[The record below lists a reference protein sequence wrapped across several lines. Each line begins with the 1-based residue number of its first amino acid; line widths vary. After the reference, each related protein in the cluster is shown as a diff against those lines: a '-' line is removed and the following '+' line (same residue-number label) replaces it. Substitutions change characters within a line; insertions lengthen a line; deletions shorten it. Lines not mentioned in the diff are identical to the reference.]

1 MRAQFVRSIASAAL
15 TALVLAFTGCPD
27 SRIVGEDAGHP
38 DADAPEPVDGGPPAQ
53 RCDFPLERFLV
64 PGSGTTRAK
73 QMESAA
79 DFVGGPNAW
88 AKVGDFLLANDQIK
102 VAVQGPDRH
111 ISPNPFGG
119 SIIDAD
125 LVRQGPGQDQFGEVG
140 LFYNLSRTIDPDFTE
155 VLSQGGEGEP
165 AIVAISGRDTAQ
177 NYLRIKNIFS
187 VPTLDT
193 DRALPLKLTSYFILN
208 PGEQRVRYVT
218 AFCNEGTE
226 DIVTVAGDLA
236 DPGWSVKLFN
246 GQSCTGGFGYG
257 GMCFGIDR
265 MSWFGYQGD
274 GVAYGYAPYRA
285 DSPYFPEA
293 TNAVMTIAGV
303 TGILIGANGLSGV
316 SSWLDPNATNR
327 PGELKIPAGGAR
339 AIARDFVVGKDL
351 GEVASLIE
359 TWRGALSN
367 FKVGRFSGTVT
378 RGGVPL
384 AGARVSLQR
393 DGDISAVFVTDAQ
406 GRYAGSLATGSY
418 LASAWAPGSTP
429 PPTVILQVAAE
440 GEAKAD
446 FELVPPRRL
455 TVEVSDAADGS
466 PLPAKVV
473 VACAT
478 SDCPATWAS
487 LVRFTDTVRDPIPD
501 DVQRVDFVP
510 VTGSATFEVP
520 PGEYSVV
527 VSRGPEWTLYPADY
541 PTAPPAYVDLRTSDG
556 SVQARLAHVVDSAG
570 WASGD
575 FHVHSVFSP
584 DSYVTGPVRAL
595 SFAAEGVDVLVAT
608 DHDYVSDFRP
618 DIVAIGAEKL
628 LATVSGE
635 EVSPVD
641 FGHTNAYPIARDP
654 SDPISGGAIDWGGGR
669 GPTPSAAQI
678 FAEARKKG
686 ATTIQINHPRG
697 WPLGVLSDLKVDLD
711 TFSTHA
717 DPKTFGMAL
726 PSDATTGD
734 TKLISGDFNGYE
746 LLNGGTDGFDP
757 YLAHGPFNDWF
768 TMISRGMRIAAI
780 GGSDAHTRFAAPAG
794 YWRAWVKV
802 PDDAPAKI
810 TPAAV
815 SAAVNGLHTVVGD
828 GFYVQA
834 WAVRVGQD
842 GTEKGERA
850 GIGDVLAHS
859 TDAMKVVVDIQAPPN
874 IDVSKVELYMHLPS
888 DDATCPVDPTS
899 PEFKTTRVGCNGETN
914 TNWPLTSITASQAVT
929 LGEADKEQAFKV
941 GETVYWRWHKQVSFD
956 LPAPAGDNWIVAMV
970 YGTKPLFPLVW
981 GKNGAAVRPFA
992 VTSPIFVDGD
1002 GNGWDKPPFN
1012 PPRRG
1017 GGGGG
1022 TAALPSSG
1030 SAEPPR
1036 ALTPNEILE
1045 RWSKVAKEGW

>member
-1 MRAQFVRSIASAAL
+1 MRAQPARFAAL
-15 TALVLAFTGCPD
+15 LAALLAVTACPD
-27 SRIVGEDAGHP
+27 GRLPGPDAGLP
-38 DADAPEPVDGGPPAQ
+38 DADEPEPDSGLPPPQ
-53 RCDFPLERFLV
+53 RCVFPLDRFIV
-64 PGSGTTRAK
+64 PGAGATRAK
-73 QMESAA
+73 QMESSA

-102 VAVQGPDRH
+102 IAVQGPDRH
-111 ISPNPFGG
+111 ISPNPYGG

-125 LVRQGPGQDQFGEVG
+125 LVRDGPGQDQFGEVG

-155 VLSQGGEGEP
+155 VISAGGNGVP
-165 AIVAISGRDTAQ
+165 AIVALSGHDTAQ
-177 NYLRIKNIFS
+177 NYLRIKNIFNVS
-187 VPTLDT
+187 TLDT
-193 DRALPLKLTSYFILN
+193 DKALPFKLTSYFILN

-218 AFCNEGTE
+218 AFCNEGAE

-236 DPGWSVKLFN
+236 DPGWSVELFN

-316 SSWLDPNATNR
+316 SAWLDPAATVR
-327 PGELKIPAGGAR
+327 PGELKVPAGSVR

-359 TWRGALSN
+359 TWRGALTSTP
-367 FKVGRFSGTVT
+367 VGRFAGTVT
-378 RGGVPL
+378 RGGAPL

-393 DGDISAVFVTDAQ
+393 DGAISAVFVTDAQ
-406 GRYAGSLATGSY
+406 GRYQGTLSTGSY
-418 LASAWAPGSTP
+418 LASAWAAGSTP
-429 PPTVILQVAAE
+429 ATTVILQVAAE
-440 GEAKAD
+440 GEAQAD
-446 FELVPPRRL
+446 FELVAPRRL
-455 TVEVSDAADGS
+455 SVEVADAADGS
-466 PLPAKVV
+466 PLPAKVTV
-473 VACAT
+473 TCAT

-487 LVRFTDTVRDPIPD
+487 LVRFADTVRDPVPD
-501 DVQRVDFVP
+501 DVQLVDFVP
-510 VTGSATFEVP
+510 VTGTATFEVP

-541 PTAPPAYVDLRTSDG
+541 PSAPAAYVDLRAADG

-595 SFAAEGVDVLVAT
+595 SFVAEGVDVLVAT
-608 DHDYVSDFRP
+608 DHDYVSDFGP
-618 DIVAIGAEKL
+618 DIRAIGAEKL

-635 EVSPVD
+635 EISPVD
-641 FGHTNAYPIARDP
+641 FGHTNVYPLQHDA

-669 GPTPSAAQI
+669 GPTPSTAQI

-711 TFSTHA
+711 TLVTHA
-717 DPKTFGMAL
+717 DPKLFGMDL
-726 PSDATTGD
+726 PPDGTAQD

-746 LLNGGTDGFDP
+746 VLNGGSDNFDP
-757 YLAHGPFNDWF
+757 YLAHATFNDWF
-768 TMISRGMRIAAI
+768 TLVSRGLRIAPV
-780 GGSDAHTRFAAPAG
+780 GGSDTHTRFAAPAG
-794 YWRAWVKV
+794 YWRTWVKV
-802 PDDAPAKI
+802 PDDDPPKI

-815 SAAVNGLHTVVGD
+815 SAGVNALQTVVGD
-828 GFYVQA
+828 GPYVQVTA
-834 WAVRVGQD
+834 TRIAQD
-842 GTEKGERA
+842 GTATSAAA
-850 GIGDVLAHS
+850 GIGEVLPFSA
-859 TDAMKVVVDIQAPPN
+859 DRVKVTVDIQAAPN
-874 IDVSKVELYMHLPS
+874 VDVNEVELYMHLPA
-888 DDATCPVDPTS
+888 DDAACPVDPAS
-899 PEFKTTRVGCNGETN
+899 PEFKTTRVGCAGETN
-914 TNWPLTSITASQAVT
+914 SNWPLSSVTATQAVT
-929 LGEADKEQAFKV
+929 LDEADKEQALKV
-941 GETVYWRWHKQVSFD
+941 GETVYWRWHKQVTFT

-970 YGTKPLFPLVW
+970 YGRKPLYPLVW
-981 GKNGAAVRPFA
+981 GKGGSAVYPFA
-992 VTSPIFVDGD
+992 VTSPLFVDGD

-1012 PPRRG
+1012 PPARG
-1017 GGGGG
+1017 GGSGGG
-1022 TAALPSSG
+1022 ARRPPSDLAS
-1030 SAEPPR
+1030 ER
-1036 ALTPNEILE
+1036 RLALTPNEIVE
-1045 RWSKVAKEGW
+1045 RWSRVAMEGW